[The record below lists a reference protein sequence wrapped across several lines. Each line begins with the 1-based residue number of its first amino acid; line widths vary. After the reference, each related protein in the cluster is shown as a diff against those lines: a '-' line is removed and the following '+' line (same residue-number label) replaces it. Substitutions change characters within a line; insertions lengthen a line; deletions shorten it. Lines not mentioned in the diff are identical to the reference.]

1 MNKRSGFAIVEI
13 LIIIAVVGVLVYII
27 NSNNSSV
34 PTKKSIDNSLV
45 IVTLQSELSNIT
57 NRLRLDQASSND
69 GSYPNTLELA
79 NGGAGIVK
87 RPDITYK
94 YIPNNTTN
102 PKTFC
107 VTVTQN
113 DISYMAT
120 NSTTPAAGAC
130 PDTAQ

>member
-13 LIIIAVVGVLVYII
+13 LIIIAVIGILVYVT
-27 NSNNSSV
+27 NSNRSNV

-57 NRLRLDQASSND
+57 NRLRLDQAGSAD

-79 NGGAGIVK
+79 NGGAGIVT
-87 RPDITYK
+87 RSDIAYK
-94 YIPNNTTN
+94 YTPDNTTD

-107 VTVTQN
+107 ITATQN

-120 NSTTPAAGAC
+120 NNTVPTAGVC
-130 PDTAQ
+130 PDVTK